1 MTVSG
6 PSPEEKI
13 IIWRDERFWKIAFQ
27 VITLALVIIA
37 LSLLVTNFSRNL
49 ARQGTTFGFSFLQNS
64 AGFGVGESLVDYRP
78 QDPYLRVIQTGLVN
92 SLRMIVVGIVL
103 ATVVGILA
111 GVASFSENWL
121 VYKIS
126 RAYVGL
132 VRNVPLLLQLFF
144 WYFAVFF
151 QFPPP
156 AEQIV
161 LFSPGWFSSI
171 WESAPLPIRSIVY
184 FLQLDHIGTALWN
197 SIPEAIKAFCEPLS
211 RLIVL
216 SKRGV
221 SIPGPALSDQNW
233 LGLVLLIAAV
243 FLAGLLW
250 KLADGALARGRVWAS
265 PFSRGINGLIAV
277 PVVGVIAFLVFQ
289 GMKRLIAGDNLDG
302 FSLGVGAWIPVM
314 VVGVIVAL
322 WLWQQRTKAIV
333 ETGSSGQTQ
342 LYAIGA
348 VLLVTLLILMFGMG
362 WETPQIVD
370 SGGSTGGLRMSV
382 EYAAGVSG
390 LVFYTGA
397 FIAEIVRGG
406 IQSVSKGQWEAARS
420 LGLPSSIAMRL
431 VVFPQ
436 ALRVIIPPLNSEY
449 MNLAKNSTL
458 AFAIG
463 YPELYSVSSTTSNQ
477 TGRPVEVFLIIMAA
491 YLIFNLLISVSM
503 NQINELVQLR
513 ER

>member
-6 PSPEEKI
+6 SGPEEKI

-27 VITLALVIIA
+27 VITVVLVITA
-37 LSLLVTNFSRNL
+37 LSLLITNFSQNL
-49 ARQGTTFGFSFLQNS
+49 ARQGTTFGFSFLRNS
-64 AGFGVGESLVDYRP
+64 AGFGVGEALVEYQP
-78 QDPYLRVIQTGLVN
+78 QDPYVRVIQAGLIN

-103 ATVVGILA
+103 ATVVGIIA

-121 VYKIS
+121 VYKLS

-156 AEQIV
+156 QEQIN
-161 LFSPGWFSSI
+161 LFG
-171 WESAPLPIRSIVY
+171 
-184 FLQLDHIGTALWN
+184 
-197 SIPEAIKAFCEPLS
+197 
-211 RLIVL
+211 LIIL

-221 SIPGPALSDQNW
+221 TLPGPALSDQNW
-233 LGLVLLIAAV
+233 LGLVLLIAAL
-243 FLAGLLW
+243 FIGGLLW
-250 KLADGALARGRVWAS
+250 KLVDGAWARGRVWAS
-265 PFSRGINGLIAV
+265 PFSRAVNGIIAV
-277 PVVGVIAFLVFQ
+277 PVIGAIAFLVFQ
-289 GMKRLIAGDNLDG
+289 GLKRLISGESTDG
-302 FSLGVGAWIPVM
+302 FSLGAGAWIPVM
-314 VVGVIVAL
+314 VVGLVAVF
-322 WLWQQRTKAIV
+322 WIWQQRTKAIV
-333 ETGSSGQTQ
+333 ERGSTGKSQ
-342 LYAIGA
+342 LYAMGA
-348 VLLVTLLILMFGMG
+348 ILLVTALIFIFGLG
-362 WETPQIVD
+362 WEAPEIVE
-370 SGGSTGGLRMSV
+370 SGGATGGLRLSV

-477 TGRPVEVFLIIMAA
+477 TGRPVEVFLIIMAS

-503 NQINELVQLR
+503 NQLNELVQLR

>member
-6 PSPEEKI
+6 PGSGGKTA
-13 IIWRDERFWKIAFQ
+13 IWRDERFWNVAFQ
-27 VITLALVIIA
+27 VITLAVVIAA
-37 LSLLVTNFSRNL
+37 LSILITNFNRNL
-49 ARQGTTFGFSFLQNS
+49 TQQGTTFGFSFLRNS
-64 AGFGVGESLVDYRP
+64 AGFGIGESLVDYQP
-78 QDPYLRVIQTGLVN
+78 QDAYLRVIRAGVVN
-92 SLRMIVVGIVL
+92 SLRMIAVGIVL

-151 QFPPP
+151 QLPPP
-156 AEQIV
+156 QEQIN
-161 LFSPGWFSSI
+161 LFG
-171 WESAPLPIRSIVY
+171 LM
-184 FLQLDHIGTALWN
+184 
-197 SIPEAIKAFCEPLS
+197 
-211 RLIVL
+211 VL

-221 SIPGPALSDQNW
+221 YLPGPSFSDQNW
-233 LGLVLLIAAV
+233 LGLVLVVASL
-243 FLAGLLW
+243 FLGGLLW
-250 KLADGALARGRVWAS
+250 KLVDGAWARGQVWAS
-265 PFSRGINGLIAV
+265 PLARGINGVLAI
-277 PVVGVIAFLVFQ
+277 PVLGAIAFLVFQ
-289 GMKRLIAGDNLDG
+289 GIKMLISGDTTDG
-302 FSLGVGAWIPVM
+302 FSLGAGAWVPVIIAGLIVS
-314 VVGVIVAL
+314 VVI
-322 WLWQQRTKAIV
+322 WQQRTKVMV
-333 ETGSSGQTQ
+333 EHGASGKPQ
-342 LYAIGA
+342 LYAIGSIL
-348 VLLVTLLILMFGMG
+348 VLMLLIFLFGLG
-362 WETPQIVD
+362 WNAPEVVD
-370 SGGSTGGLRMSV
+370 TGGVTGGLRLSL

-420 LGLPSSIAMRL
+420 LGLPSGIAMRL

-463 YPELYSVSSTTSNQ
+463 YPELYSVSSTTFNQ

-491 YLIFNLLISVSM
+491 YLVFNLLISVSM
-503 NQINELVQLR
+503 NQINALVQLK

>member
-6 PSPEEKI
+6 PGSGDKPA
-13 IIWRDERFWKIAFQ
+13 IWRDERFWKIAFQ
-27 VITLALVIIA
+27 VITLIA
-37 LSLLVTNFSRNL
+37 VVSVLSILITNFNRNL
-49 ARQGTTFGFSFLQNS
+49 AQQGTTFGFSFLFNS
-64 AGFGVGESLVDYRP
+64 AGFGIGESLVDYQP
-78 QDPYLRVIQTGLVN
+78 QDAYLRIIRAGLIN

-151 QFPPP
+151 QLPPP
-156 AEQIV
+156 QEQMS
-161 LFSPGWFSSI
+161 LFG
-171 WESAPLPIRSIVY
+171 LV
-184 FLQLDHIGTALWN
+184 
-197 SIPEAIKAFCEPLS
+197 
-211 RLIVL
+211 VL

-221 SIPGPALSDQNW
+221 YLPGPSFSDQNW
-233 LGLVLLIAAV
+233 LGLVLLVAAL
-243 FLAGLLW
+243 FLGGLLW
-250 KLADGALARGRVWAS
+250 KLIDGAWARGRVWAS
-265 PFSRGINGLIAV
+265 PLARGVNGVLSI
-277 PVVGVIAFLVFQ
+277 PVLGAIAFLVYQ
-289 GMKRLIAGDNLDG
+289 GVKLLISGDVSGG
-302 FSLGVGAWIPVM
+302 FTLGPGAWVPIII
-314 VVGVIVAL
+314 VGILAAAFI
-322 WLWQQRTKAIV
+322 WQQRTTVMV
-333 ETGSSGQTQ
+333 EQGASGRPQ
-342 LYAIGA
+342 LYAIGGILA
-348 VLLVTLLILMFGMG
+348 VTLFIFLERLG
-362 WETPQIVD
+362 WNAPEVLDT
-370 SGGSTGGLRMSV
+370 GGVMGGLRLSL

-420 LGLPSSIAMRL
+420 LGLPSDIAMRL

-463 YPELYSVSSTTSNQ
+463 YPELYSVSSTTFNQ
-477 TGRPVEVFLIIMAA
+477 TGRPVEVFLIIMAS
-491 YLIFNLLISVSM
+491 YLVFNLLISVSM
-503 NQINELVQLR
+503 NQINALVQLK

>member
-1 MTVSG
+1 MTASG
-6 PSPEEKI
+6 PGSEEKI
-13 IIWRDERFWKIAFQ
+13 AIWRDERFWKVAFQ
-27 VITLALVIIA
+27 VITLVAVIA
-37 LSLLVTNFSRNL
+37 VLSLLITNFNRNL
-49 ARQGTTFGFSFLQNS
+49 AQQGTTFGFSFLRNS
-64 AGFGVGESLVDYRP
+64 AGFGIGESLVDYQP
-78 QDPYLRVIQTGLVN
+78 QDAYLRVIRAGLVN

-144 WYFAVFF
+144 WYFAIFF

-156 AEQIV
+156 QNQAV
-161 LFSPGWFSSI
+161 LFSPEWLSSVGRYVPKI
-171 WESAPLPIRSIVY
+171 LRDI
-184 FLQLDHIGTALWN
+184 LNGMGN
-197 SIPEAIKAFCEPLS
+197 SIPDGLKAALEPLS
-211 RLIVL
+211 HLLVL

-221 SIPGPALSDQNW
+221 YLPGPSLSDQNW
-233 LGLVLLIAAV
+233 LGLVLLIAAL
-243 FLAGLLW
+243 FLGGLLW
-250 KLADGALARGRVWAS
+250 KLIDGAWARGRLWAS
-265 PFSRGINGLIAV
+265 PASRIINGILAALV
-277 PVVGVIAFLVFQ
+277 LGAIAFLVIQ
-289 GMKRLIAGDNLDG
+289 GLKLLISGESTDG

-314 VVGVIVAL
+314 VVGLIVAVVI
-322 WLWQQRTKAIV
+322 WQQRTRIMV
-333 ETGSSGQTQ
+333 EQGASGQSH
-342 LYAIGA
+342 LYAIGGILA
-348 VLLVTLLILMFGMG
+348 VTVLIFVLGLG
-362 WETPQIVD
+362 WHAPEIVE
-370 SGGSTGGLRMSV
+370 SGGATGGLRLSL

-420 LGLPSSIAMRL
+420 LGLPSGIAMRL

-463 YPELYSVSSTTSNQ
+463 YPELYSVSSTTFNQ
-477 TGRPVEVFLIIMAA
+477 TGRPVEIFLIIMAA
-491 YLIFNLLISVSM
+491 YLVFNLLISVSM
-503 NQINELVQLR
+503 NQLNALVQLK

>member
-1 MTVSG
+1 MPIWFEPRVVKTGSHEGKTSMTVGGAS
-6 PSPEEKI
+6 SEKRI
-13 IIWRDERFWKIAFQ
+13 VIWRDERFWKIAFQ
-27 VITLALVIIA
+27 VITLVAVITA
-37 LSLLVTNFSRNL
+37 LSLLITNFSRNL
-49 ARQGTTFGFSFLQNS
+49 AQQGTTFGFSFLRNS
-64 AGFGVGESLVDYRP
+64 AGFGVGETLVDYKP
-78 QDPYLRVIQTGLVN
+78 QDAYLRVIQTGLVN

-103 ATVVGILA
+103 ATVVGIVA

-156 AEQIV
+156 QEQLNV
-161 LFSPGWFSSI
+161 FGL
-171 WESAPLPIRSIVY
+171 L
-184 FLQLDHIGTALWN
+184 L
-197 SIPEAIKAFCEPLS
+197 
-211 RLIVL
+211 L

-221 SIPGPALSDQNW
+221 SLPGPALSDQNW
-233 LGLVLLIAAV
+233 LGLVLLIAAL
-243 FLAGLLW
+243 FLGGLLW
-250 KLADGALARGRVWAS
+250 KLVDGAWARGRVWAS
-265 PFSRGINGLIAV
+265 PFSRAINGLIAV
-277 PVVGVIAFLVFQ
+277 PVVGAIAFLVLQ
-289 GMKRLIAGDNLDG
+289 GLKKLVTGDAAEG
-302 FSLGVGAWIPVM
+302 FSLSPGAWIPIIVLG
-314 VVGVIVAL
+314 VVAAIL
-322 WLWQQRTKAIV
+322 IWQQRTKVMIEQGTSGQPQLLTIGAIV
-333 ETGSSGQTQ
+333 
-342 LYAIGA
+342 I
-348 VLLVTLLILMFGMG
+348 VTALITAFGLG
-362 WETPQIVD
+362 WNLPQPLE
-370 SGGSTGGLRMSV
+370 SGGATGGLRLSI
-382 EYAAGVSG
+382 EYAAGVCG

-406 IQSVSKGQWEAARS
+406 VQSVSKGQWEAARS

-436 ALRVIIPPLNSEY
+436 ALRVIIPSLNSEY

-477 TGRPVEVFLIIMAA
+477 TGRPVEVFLIIMAS
-491 YLIFNLLISVSM
+491 YLVFNLLISISM
-503 NQINELVQLR
+503 NQLNALVQLR